1 MYGGNNLV
9 VVSRRREI
17 GEVETTTTGGQPERW
32 NAGLML
38 WWIDSGG
45 LRCVSKGPI
54 TFVGGRMY
62 NTHLYHSFV
71 DGQCSLQRVGWQ
83 LQSSP
88 TPTPPLLGKFLAKGE
103 AWTSIFEHRP
113 HG

>member
-1 MYGGNNLV
+1 MSSMIIVMYVDNNLV

-38 WWIDSGG
+38 WWIDSRGYDAYLG
-45 LRCVSKGPI
+45 ASI
-54 TFVGGRMY
+54 TFIGGRMY

-71 DGQCSLQRVGWQ
+71 DGQSVLFRG
-83 LQSSP
+83 
-88 TPTPPLLGKFLAKGE
+88 
-103 AWTSIFEHRP
+103 
-113 HG
+113 

>member
-1 MYGGNNLV
+1 
-9 VVSRRREI
+9 
-17 GEVETTTTGGQPERW
+17 
-32 NAGLML
+32 
-38 WWIDSGG
+38 
-45 LRCVSKGPI
+45 
-54 TFVGGRMY
+54 MY

-71 DGQCSLQRVGWQ
+71 DGQSVPLMQRVGWQ

-103 AWTSIFEHRP
+103 AWMSIFEHTP

>member
-1 MYGGNNLV
+1 
-9 VVSRRREI
+9 
-17 GEVETTTTGGQPERW
+17 
-32 NAGLML
+32 
-38 WWIDSGG
+38 
-45 LRCVSKGPI
+45 
-54 TFVGGRMY
+54 MY

-88 TPTPPLLGKFLAKGE
+88 TPTPPLLGKFLAKGA
-103 AWTSIFEHRP
+103 AWTSIFEHTP

>member
-1 MYGGNNLV
+1 
-9 VVSRRREI
+9 
-17 GEVETTTTGGQPERW
+17 
-32 NAGLML
+32 
-38 WWIDSGG
+38 
-45 LRCVSKGPI
+45 
-54 TFVGGRMY
+54 MY

-113 HG
+113 HGLAVFFLWLALTVLPCPGFARRHPSTQSFTREHVLVDHVGDTIFGASCKPA

>member
-1 MYGGNNLV
+1 
-9 VVSRRREI
+9 
-17 GEVETTTTGGQPERW
+17 
-32 NAGLML
+32 
-38 WWIDSGG
+38 
-45 LRCVSKGPI
+45 
-54 TFVGGRMY
+54 MY